1 MSIWALSDLHLPFSN
16 PSKNMSV
23 FGPSWEKYAEK
34 IEENWNECIKANDL
48 VLIPGDI
55 SWANTLEAA
64 KTDLNWIHELPGTKV
79 ILRGNHDYWWASNA
93 KLEKTLP
100 PSIHFIHNTAFNWN
114 DVSIGGSR
122 LWDTEEYNFNSFI
135 EFKENPRANK
145 EAKIPLKE
153 ETQKIFE
160 KELERLKLS
169 LRGLN
174 PNASIKIA
182 LTHYPPIGAD
192 LNPSLASAILEE
204 FKIDICVFGH
214 LHSVKKDSL
223 SFGQKRGVR
232 YLFTSSD
239 YLEFKPLKV
248 L

>member
-1 MSIWALSDLHLPFSN
+1 MTIWALSDLHLPFSN

-23 FGPSWEKYAEK
+23 FGPAWEQYAEK
-34 IEENWNECIKANDL
+34 IEENWKDYIKSDDL
-48 VLIPGDI
+48 ILIPGDI

-64 KTDLNWIHELPGTKV
+64 KTDLNWIHELPGTKL

-93 KLEKTLP
+93 KLEKALP

-114 DVSIGGSR
+114 DISFGGSR

-135 EFKENPRANK
+135 EFKENPRASK
-145 EAKIPLKE
+145 EAKIPSKE

-169 LRGLN
+169 LHCLN
-174 PNASIKIA
+174 KNASTKIA

-192 LNPSLASAILEE
+192 LKPSLAGAILEE

-214 LHSVKKDSL
+214 LHSVKKDAL
-223 SFGQKRGVR
+223 SFGQSGGVK